1 MNLRQITEKDQ
12 LLLKKV
18 YFDSIQSIDEKI
30 YTKDQKRSW
39 SEQAWNNPNFD
50 NAISKG
56 RGWLIHKNEKIIA
69 FALRYPESRVSLLYC
84 RGEYQRKG
92 LGTKLLSKL
101 EEEAKIEGLN
111 FLTTEASLISYGLF
125 MKKKWK
131 VVRKEKIIINESF
144 FERYKM
150 KKIF

>member
-69 FALRYPESRVSLLYC
+69 FALRYPESRVALLYC

-92 LGTKLLSKL
+92 LCTKLLSKIESEITSAFPEL
-101 EEEAKIEGLN
+101 RNFKDSLYRSLVERLIPMAK
-111 FLTTEASLISYGLF
+111 
-125 MKKKWK
+125 
-131 VVRKEKIIINESF
+131 
-144 FERYKM
+144 
-150 KKIF
+150 